1 VFIRGFSCG
10 ACDVV
15 YLGLLLFGACIG
27 VISGMLGI
35 GGGIILVPGL
45 MLLFGFSQQ
54 EAQGTSLAALI
65 PPIGIFAA
73 MVYWQHGYVKVPF
86 AAAVAGGFM
95 IGALGGA
102 LLVSGMPRVGIRPL
116 PTEWLQLGFG
126 ALLLYVG
133 FSFVLAP
140 RSGVAAALPAVMA
153 GFFAM
158 IGAWL
163 RGKRS
168 AAGVKLP
175 PPDGHTEYHI

>member
-1 VFIRGFSCG
+1 MTSVGAPDGKSIVIRVNLCSSVAFSG
-10 ACDVV
+10 ACDVL
-15 YLGLLLFGACIG
+15 YFELLLFGACIG

-95 IGALGGA
+95 IGALVGA
-102 LLVSGMPRVGIRPL
+102 LLVAGMPRLGIPPL
-116 PTEWLQLGFG
+116 PIGWLQLGFG
-126 ALLLYVG
+126 VLLLYVG
-133 FSFVLAP
+133 FTFVLTP
-140 RSGVAAALPAVMA
+140 SSGVAAAMPAA
-153 GFFAM
+153 LASFFA
-158 IGAWL
+158 I
-163 RGKRS
+163 
-168 AAGVKLP
+168 V
-175 PPDGHTEYHI
+175 